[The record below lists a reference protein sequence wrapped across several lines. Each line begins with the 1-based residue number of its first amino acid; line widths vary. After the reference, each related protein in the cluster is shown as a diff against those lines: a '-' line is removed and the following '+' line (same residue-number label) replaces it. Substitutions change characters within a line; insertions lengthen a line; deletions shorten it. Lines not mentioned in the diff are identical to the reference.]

1 MAPVATKTATA
12 VQVDNSDGVANYAR
26 GFLLAAGRSAL
37 LYMKLSGTLS
47 KYGLIDLLR
56 VLQAELVT
64 GKLDLR
70 AGDDHVELFFDK
82 GNTVLARSG
91 AVRHSYPAFLL
102 RHRILDR
109 DALKELLDRATQIHQ
124 PLEKLLVE
132 SGVLDEL
139 HLRASKLG
147 MARYILCF
155 AFGMAPS
162 TYRLVRMAP
171 PPSGLPELSLDPEI
185 EFFRFV
191 ALRDATIDQQAELND
206 VMDQTVYPT
215 PLMESRLAKVREAFT
230 GSATGSDP
238 ILDSIEAS
246 AKSIQAL
253 IGRGFASEDVTRR
266 VFALHKAG
274 LVRFDSGVDWDSVW
288 NDAFDEHRL
297 TGTSTNRG
305 FRGMAP
311 GNNTI
316 LSTTVPGVGEN
327 DGVSRAQQAL
337 RAVESTDSR
346 NRTPPSKSRAMPAG
360 TPETP
365 AGPGPGGTSLGSGI
379 EDVLL
384 ELQDRM
390 THQTLY
396 DVLGVTPDA
405 PLSEIRENYRYLRT
419 KYDPAAYE
427 EFLLSPEAREALRSI
442 ADRLEQAYRTL
453 TDQRRRSSYNSGRK
467 IENGVLRATVESIF
481 GAESLAQQAAEALK
495 SGQFQHS
502 ANIYREALRH
512 TPYDATLH
520 ADLAWAIFQGIWK
533 GGLPE
538 ADHRSEVDN
547 ELAHAMRYNPRSE
560 QALRVRARI
569 ARLEGRPRDAI
580 EAYQRVL
587 ALNPQSQEARRALRE
602 LKNSDKRDVLQDDQG
617 SNASV
622 ISLLSGIFRKK

>member
-1 MAPVATKTATA
+1 
-12 VQVDNSDGVANYAR
+12 
-26 GFLLAAGRSAL
+26 
-37 LYMKLSGTLS
+37 MKLSGTLS
-47 KYGLIDLLR
+47 KYAHLDLLR
-56 VLQAELVT
+56 VLQAEVVT

-70 AGDDHVELFFDK
+70 AGDDHVELYFEK
-82 GNTVLARSG
+82 GVVILARSS

-109 DALKELLDRATQIHQ
+109 DALKELLDQANLTRH
-124 PLEKLLVE
+124 PLEKLLVD

-155 AFGMAPS
+155 AFGMAPA
-162 TYRLVRMAP
+162 TYRFVRMAP
-171 PPSGLPELSLDPEI
+171 PPAGLPELSLDPEI

-191 ALRDATIDQQAELND
+191 ALRDAIVDQQAELND
-206 VMDQTVYPT
+206 LTDQTIHPT
-215 PLMESRLAKVREAFT
+215 ALMESRIAKVREAFT
-230 GSATGSDP
+230 GSATGSDA
-238 ILDSIEAS
+238 ILDLIETS
-246 AKSIQAL
+246 TKSIQAL
-253 IGRGFASEDVTRR
+253 IGRGFASEDVIRR
-266 VFALHKAG
+266 AFALHKAG
-274 LVRFDSGVDWDSVW
+274 LVRFDSGVDWESVW
-288 NDAFDEHRL
+288 NDAFEEHRL
-297 TGTSTNRG
+297 TAALDGGG
-305 FRGMAP
+305 FRDSATAANSG
-311 GNNTI
+311 G
-316 LSTTVPGVGEN
+316 STVQAGSADN
-327 DGVSRAQQAL
+327 DRTARAQLVL
-337 RAVESTDSR
+337 RSVEPTDARGRPQTPRQR
-346 NRTPPSKSRAMPAG
+346 NAG
-360 TPETP
+360 DKPGETQS
-365 AGPGPGGTSLGSGI
+365 GTTMTGSSLGSGI

-396 DVLGVTPDA
+396 DVLGVAPDA

-467 IENGVLRATVESIF
+467 IENGVLRATVESVF

-502 ANIYREALRH
+502 ANIYREAIRH

-533 GGLPE
+533 GGMPE
-538 ADHRSEVDN
+538 LDHRAEVEA
-547 ELAHAMRYNPRSE
+547 ELAQAMRYNPRSE

-602 LKNSDKRDVLQDDQG
+602 LKNSDKRDILQDDQG